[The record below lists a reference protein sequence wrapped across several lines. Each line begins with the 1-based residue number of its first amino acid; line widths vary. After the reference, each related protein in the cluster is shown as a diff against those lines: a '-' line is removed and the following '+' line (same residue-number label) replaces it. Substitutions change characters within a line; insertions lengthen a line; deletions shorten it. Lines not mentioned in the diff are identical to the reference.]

1 MDVLSNKKEFNRLLR
16 KKYRQFRHKLLNKI
30 AEVYW
35 ELSSVNQS
43 LSMLFGVL

>member
-30 AEVYW
+30 AESNNSNPISGKV
-35 ELSSVNQS
+35 
-43 LSMLFGVL
+43 